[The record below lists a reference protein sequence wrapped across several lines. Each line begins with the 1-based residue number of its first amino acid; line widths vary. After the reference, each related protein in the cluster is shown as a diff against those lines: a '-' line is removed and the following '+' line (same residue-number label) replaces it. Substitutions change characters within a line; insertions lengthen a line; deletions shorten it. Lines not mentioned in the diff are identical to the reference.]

1 MKKGLS
7 ILLVFTVILFLFACG
22 KASVENSTANL
33 GSSWK
38 TTDKMNTESTTLF
51 KGYTYVNENGS
62 TVCVDGYLTENT
74 TDHSKCNVLES
85 HLCSVPTK
93 PSENPSSVF
102 QAIRTNG
109 RFFQNQEYPDFPY
122 TVIIETSDELK
133 KYIDDNEEKFDFS
146 RKDKVYADTTIG
158 FLDAVD
164 KYDDEYFKENSLI
177 IAVTAQPS
185 GSIRYT
191 DARLICPPCGKYYDT
206 LIYALVL
213 TEYHPYMG
221 TDDCADWHIIVE
233 AKKGTYADEIEL
245 QIDVVREETPD
256 YMK

>member
-1 MKKGLS
+1 MKNILS
-7 ILLVFTVILFLFACG
+7 ILLVFTVILFMFACG
-22 KASVENSTANL
+22 KNTIDAGTAN
-33 GSSWK
+33 SSTTEETQGK
-38 TTDKMNTESTTLF
+38 TTTINAESP
-51 KGYTYVNENGS
+51 
-62 TVCVDGYLTENT
+62 
-74 TDHSKCNVLES
+74 
-85 HLCSVPTK
+85 LCSVPTK
-93 PSENPSSVF
+93 AAENPSSVF

-133 KYIDDNEEKFDFS
+133 KYIADNEEKFDFS

-191 DARLICPPCGKYYDT
+191 DASLICPPCGKYYDT
-206 LIYALVL
+206 LIHTLVL

-233 AKKGTYADEIEL
+233 AKKGTYTDEIEL
-245 QIDVVREETPD
+245 QINAVREEIPD

>member
-7 ILLVFTVILFLFACG
+7 ILLALTVILFMFACR
-22 KASVENSTANL
+22 KNAA
-33 GSSWK
+33 
-38 TTDKMNTESTTLF
+38 DA
-51 KGYTYVNENGS
+51 
-62 TVCVDGYLTENT
+62 DTENIVT
-74 TDHSKCNVLES
+74 TEETQSEITTGNAENF
-85 HLCSVPTK
+85 LCSVPTK
-93 PSENPSSVF
+93 PAENPSSAF

-122 TVIIETSDELK
+122 TVIIETSEELK
-133 KYIDDNEEKFDFS
+133 EYISENEEKFDFS

-191 DARLICPPCGKYYDT
+191 DASLICSPCGKYSDT
-206 LIYALVL
+206 LIHTLVL
-213 TEYHPYMG
+213 TEYHPHEG
-221 TDDCADWHIIVE
+221 TDDCADWHSIVE
-233 AKKGTYADEIEL
+233 AKKGTYANEITLTINE
-245 QIDVVREETPD
+245 VREETPD
-256 YMK
+256 YLK